1 MKTIDFDA
9 KLQRYLSD
17 WMQQNRSRYDQIDQ
31 MEADIPDAVMQWRVT
46 PAAYLGGLSP
56 EQYFKTMED
65 PQQLVEL
72 LAAYDQQQIGTPD
85 LLLERLEDL
94 YPATEDALCAL
105 ALDDGCSEALRL
117 TAMNLLLGQASDKL
131 YGTYLDWITQ
141 ESVSQDL
148 LEVAC
153 EALGQGD
160 EAVAEQILRRLEG
173 PLTDSARELLA
184 AALIELPV
192 TDAAFAAVLKLFRQ
206 GMQPAL
212 LAAYLGASGRSEAL
226 DALKARAADSQISYL
241 DYIEVKNAIAML
253 GEEIDD
259 NRDFSGD
266 AAYEALKQM
275 K

>member
-9 KLQRYLSD
+9 KLQRYLTE

-31 MEADIPDAVMQWRVT
+31 MEADIPEAVMQWRVT

-65 PQQLVEL
+65 PRQLVDL

-94 YPATEDALCAL
+94 YPATEQALCAL
-105 ALDDGCSEALRL
+105 VLDEGRSETLRL
-117 TAMNLLLGQASDKL
+117 TAMNLLMGQASDKL
-131 YGTYLDWITQ
+131 YGVYLDWITQ
-141 ESVSQDL
+141 GAVSQDL
-148 LEVAC
+148 QEVAC
-153 EALGQGD
+153 EALGQGG
-160 EAVAEQILRRLEG
+160 EAVIAPILQRLEG
-173 PLTDSARELLA
+173 ELTDGARELLA

-192 TDAAFAAVLKLFRQ
+192 TDAAFDAVLKLFRQ
-206 GMQPAL
+206 GMHPAL
-212 LAAYLGASGRSEAL
+212 LAAYLGASGRNEAL
-226 DALKARAADSQISYL
+226 DALKARAADSQIGYL

-253 GEEIDD
+253 GEELDD
-259 NRDFSGD
+259 TRDFSGD